1 MLNILEALTRIGFMS
16 VALAATFAVAVANA
30 EQVALRQ
37 SMTDNDSNESFHM
50 VSLEEDSES
59 LIESGEESVDSSL
72 PWGRTFFARSEV
84 IDITETIVVTQIVRL
99 AKGLPEHSLM
109 KVSSSHP
116 LGTWLQTADPNSHNF
131 VTISLGP
138 DFKWVSVMPKPA
150 LLVQPNLT
158 FRLEGR
164 SIEAGEQF
172 EIKFMDL
179 RLPFG
184 DLEGLELPVELS
196 PAGSNQWQRLES
208 ETRQLKPGDAVEL
221 RIQILEGRESIEAV
235 DVLIQPID
243 GLGFPTTSEVSS
255 FDLLI
260 NNKLY
265 AQVNKVDGSYRASN
279 VLIEQDQLN
288 RFTAR
293 SPGGGLRGSE
303 TYDSRSRQR
312 SPRVVWTDFSNAS
325 LNALGMSAPPDT
337 LAQLTPDGT
346 EFLAAEN
353 LLQDLITA
361 ADLTVAQLS
370 QVPVT
375 DLIRIGLLGQRN
387 NAQPFNVISTDQ
399 RLLTKPARSEGD
411 KSGDSEVG
419 LNDARRE
426 SVSDPEVELTKI
438 QAASD
443 VAFENP
449 TQIGSE
455 AIESAEFREERGA
468 HSADVFFDRDIRAFN
483 AGGQILTL
491 SQNQNTI
498 TIAQPEL
505 TSDRRSVHPELVE
518 QLSGPGGH
526 AWMVDHFAALGDSFG
541 ITASRRSF
549 NPRARINSPETAIVI
564 DEDQTLFEALKRG
577 QTFVTTGHRA
587 HLEFKVNGTQWGRS
601 KDQPVRKIS
610 IALRS
615 EMPPV
620 WAKIKKNGVQISEQ
634 RFTSKL
640 QPAPQLI
647 DSTMTDVPLA
657 SQESG
662 TIYLLLESSARPLK
676 PGMTLPRNGR
686 EWLGLITLNGM
697 TLKSALAPQML
708 QVAGTRLQA
717 RPSAA
722 QVDFLA
728 WTQGQSAL
736 IRIDLERSVPEI
748 MDVDTEVAD
757 SDAEPGA
764 AALGNSQS
772 DEFQSVQLEIAEGF
786 EDLSFI
792 EPSRPSMATP
802 KFSETFSLLDLKRQ
816 RAERDFWVGG
826 YHDRISLWFE
836 SATPTTSEATVSPR
850 DYTSFYA
857 DTVDPLPGDYYTIEV
872 LLEDGSQLFGSPIFV
887 GGFAEGRS
895 DVSQ

>member
-1 MLNILEALTRIGFMS
+1 MS

-37 SMTDNDSNESFHM
+37 SMIDHDSNESFHT

-131 VTISLGP
+131 VTISPGP

-150 LLVQPNLT
+150 LLMQPNLT

-303 TYDSRSRQR
+303 MYDSRSRQR

-399 RLLTKPARSEGD
+399 SLPTKPARSEGD

-426 SVSDPEVELTKI
+426 SISDPEVELTKI

-455 AIESAEFREERGA
+455 AIESAEFREERVA

-577 QTFVTTGHRA
+577 QTYVTTGHRA

-764 AALGNSQS
+764 AALGNSQ
-772 DEFQSVQLEIAEGF
+772 
-786 EDLSFI
+786 
-792 EPSRPSMATP
+792 
-802 KFSETFSLLDLKRQ
+802 
-816 RAERDFWVGG
+816 
-826 YHDRISLWFE
+826 
-836 SATPTTSEATVSPR
+836 
-850 DYTSFYA
+850 
-857 DTVDPLPGDYYTIEV
+857 
-872 LLEDGSQLFGSPIFV
+872 
-887 GGFAEGRS
+887 
-895 DVSQ
+895 

>member
-1 MLNILEALTRIGFMS
+1 MS

-37 SMTDNDSNESFHM
+37 SMTDNESNESFHM

-59 LIESGEESVDSSL
+59 LIESGEESVDSPL

-84 IDITETIVVTQIVRL
+84 IDITETIVATQIVRL

-138 DFKWVSVMPKPA
+138 DFKWVSVMPKSA
-150 LLVQPNLT
+150 LLMQPNLT

-438 QAASD
+438 QAVSD

-455 AIESAEFREERGA
+455 AIESAEFREERVA

-577 QTFVTTGHRA
+577 QTYVTTGHRA

-640 QPAPQLI
+640 QPTSQLI

-772 DEFQSVQLEIAEGF
+772 EEFQSVQLEIAEGF

-850 DYTSFYA
+850 DYTLFYA

>member
-1 MLNILEALTRIGFMS
+1 MS

-131 VTISLGP
+131 VTISPGP

-179 RLPFG
+179 RVPFG

-303 TYDSRSRQR
+303 MYDSRSRQR

-399 RLLTKPARSEGD
+399 SLPTKPARSEGD

-438 QAASD
+438 QAVSD
-443 VAFENP
+443 VAIENP

-455 AIESAEFREERGA
+455 AIESAEFRKERVA

-577 QTFVTTGHRA
+577 QTYVTTGHRA

-640 QPAPQLI
+640 QPTSQLI

-736 IRIDLERSVPEI
+736 IRIDLERSVSEI
-748 MDVDTEVAD
+748 MDVETEVAD

-850 DYTSFYA
+850 DYTLFYA

>member
-37 SMTDNDSNESFHM
+37 SMTDHDSNESFHT

-138 DFKWVSVMPKPA
+138 DFKWVSVMPKSA

-303 TYDSRSRQR
+303 T
-312 SPRVVWTDFSNAS
+312 
-325 LNALGMSAPPDT
+325 
-337 LAQLTPDGT
+337 
-346 EFLAAEN
+346 
-353 LLQDLITA
+353 
-361 ADLTVAQLS
+361 
-370 QVPVT
+370 
-375 DLIRIGLLGQRN
+375 
-387 NAQPFNVISTDQ
+387 
-399 RLLTKPARSEGD
+399 
-411 KSGDSEVG
+411 
-419 LNDARRE
+419 
-426 SVSDPEVELTKI
+426 
-438 QAASD
+438 
-443 VAFENP
+443 
-449 TQIGSE
+449 
-455 AIESAEFREERGA
+455 
-468 HSADVFFDRDIRAFN
+468 
-483 AGGQILTL
+483 
-491 SQNQNTI
+491 
-498 TIAQPEL
+498 
-505 TSDRRSVHPELVE
+505 
-518 QLSGPGGH
+518 
-526 AWMVDHFAALGDSFG
+526 
-541 ITASRRSF
+541 
-549 NPRARINSPETAIVI
+549 
-564 DEDQTLFEALKRG
+564 
-577 QTFVTTGHRA
+577 
-587 HLEFKVNGTQWGRS
+587 
-601 KDQPVRKIS
+601 
-610 IALRS
+610 
-615 EMPPV
+615 
-620 WAKIKKNGVQISEQ
+620 
-634 RFTSKL
+634 
-640 QPAPQLI
+640 
-647 DSTMTDVPLA
+647 
-657 SQESG
+657 
-662 TIYLLLESSARPLK
+662 
-676 PGMTLPRNGR
+676 
-686 EWLGLITLNGM
+686 
-697 TLKSALAPQML
+697 
-708 QVAGTRLQA
+708 
-717 RPSAA
+717 
-722 QVDFLA
+722 
-728 WTQGQSAL
+728 
-736 IRIDLERSVPEI
+736 
-748 MDVDTEVAD
+748 
-757 SDAEPGA
+757 
-764 AALGNSQS
+764 
-772 DEFQSVQLEIAEGF
+772 
-786 EDLSFI
+786 
-792 EPSRPSMATP
+792 
-802 KFSETFSLLDLKRQ
+802 
-816 RAERDFWVGG
+816 
-826 YHDRISLWFE
+826 
-836 SATPTTSEATVSPR
+836 
-850 DYTSFYA
+850 
-857 DTVDPLPGDYYTIEV
+857 
-872 LLEDGSQLFGSPIFV
+872 
-887 GGFAEGRS
+887 
-895 DVSQ
+895 